1 MLGTFLPGSKGHLET
16 VPAGLMVAMIQMVP
30 LALMASAEVRP
41 QAENADIAAGQSEP
55 LESVSLK
62 WLSHSFCWQ

>member
-1 MLGTFLPGSKGHLET
+1 
-16 VPAGLMVAMIQMVP
+16 MVP

-62 WLSHSFCWQ
+62 WLSHSFCWR

>member
-1 MLGTFLPGSKGHLET
+1 
-16 VPAGLMVAMIQMVP
+16 MVAMIQMVP

-41 QAENADIAAGQSEP
+41 QAENASTDIAAGQSEP